1 MPKNQNPP
9 TFDPNYSQHPL
20 SSIAPTAQALEQAT
34 ILFSRLGAIYRNLW
48 IDGFQSIEELN
59 AVKTEWAKQLD
70 RISPIQIESAIQ
82 ACIDSGNRFPPNL
95 PEFVRYATTAPE
107 PLPKSRR
114 KIYE

>member
-1 MPKNQNPP
+1 M
-9 TFDPNYSQHPL
+9 
-20 SSIAPTAQALEQAT
+20 EQVS

-48 IDGFQSIEELN
+48 IESFKSDEEFS
-59 AVKTEWAKQLD
+59 AAEIEWAKQLD
-70 RISPIQIESAIQ
+70 RLSPIQIEAAIQ